1 MQTEFGMSRLAVRLG
16 GALFGAAFFAAD
28 AAAAST
34 HGGWLPA
41 LGTLALGGLLGSLFG
56 GSGFGAA
63 FIVTLLVVISVL
75 ALRVFAK
82 PRQEPAVPLQLAG
95 VGAET
100 VAAPPPSQSAGFIP
114 TGTLAGTTQV
124 PAGFDVAGFLRSAKL
139 SFVKL
144 QVANELGRLDEM
156 REFTT
161 AEMYQALGA
170 DKSARGGVG
179 QRDVVALKADLL
191 EVGTEGGRQLAKVR
205 FSGMAREA
213 PGAAPA
219 GFVEVWN
226 LAKRVDGTSGWL
238 LARIQQMH

>member
-1 MQTEFGMSRLAVRLG
+1 MQIEFGMSRLAVAIA

-28 AAAAST
+28 AGAASA

-63 FIVTLLVVISVL
+63 FIVTLLVVVSVL
-75 ALRVFAK
+75 ALRMFAK
-82 PRQEPAVPLQLAG
+82 PRQEQAVPLQFAG
-95 VGAET
+95 LGAET
-100 VAAPPPSQSAGFIP
+100 VAAPPPSQSAGFIAP
-114 TGTLAGTTQV
+114 EAQAGTTQV

-139 SFVKL
+139 NFVKL
-144 QVANELGRLDEM
+144 QAANELGRLDEM
-156 REFTT
+156 REFVTT
-161 AEMYQALGA
+161 DMYHALTA
-170 DKSARGGVG
+170 DKGARGGVR

-191 EVGTEGGRQLAKVR
+191 EVGTEGGRELARVR

-226 LAKRVDGTSGWL
+226 LAKPLDGASGWL
-238 LARIQQMH
+238 LAGIQQMH

>member
-1 MQTEFGMSRLAVRLG
+1 MKIEFGMSRFAVGLG
-16 GALFGAAFFAAD
+16 GALFGAAFFAAE

-63 FIVTLLVVISVL
+63 FIVTLLVVVSVL
-75 ALRVFAK
+75 ALRMFAK

-95 VGAET
+95 LGAET
-100 VAAPPPSQSAGFIP
+100 VAAPPPSQSAGFTAP
-114 TGTLAGTTQV
+114 QALAGATQV

-139 SFVKL
+139 NFVKL
-144 QVANELGRLDEM
+144 QVANELGRLDEL

-170 DKSARGGVG
+170 DNGARGGAR

-191 EVGTEGGRQLAKVR
+191 EVSTEGDRHLASVR

-219 GFVEVWN
+219 GFAEVWN
-226 LAKRVDGTSGWL
+226 LTKPVDGASGWM